1 MRLFVV
7 TKKRTIMKNSILSYV
22 VVTILL
28 FTANTI
34 QAQKVTSVDAFEKV
48 IISPHIEVILLA
60 GNEESVKIEN
70 AKVSE
75 DKINIEVVG
84 KTLRLYLDGAKT
96 VTKSERV
103 DNDKWKGKKSIFNG
117 TMATATITYKRL
129 KNLSIRGEEVVKC
142 DSAIEQKELKL
153 SIYGESKVYFKSLT
167 AEELTVAIY
176 GESYLEI
183 EAGSVDRQVYRA
195 YGESEVNTI
204 EMENDATKITAYG
217 ESNFRVK
224 VADKLKVTCYGET
237 TINYK
242 GEANVDKG
250 IVIGEAEIRKIG

>member
-1 MRLFVV
+1 MLFVL
-7 TKKRTIMKNSILSYV
+7 TKKRTIMKKSILFYAV
-22 VVTILL
+22 ITALI
-28 FTANTI
+28 FTVNTT

-48 IISPHIEVILLA
+48 IVSPHIEVVLVE

-84 KTLRLYLDGAKT
+84 KTLRIYLDGAKT

-103 DNDKWKGKKSIFNG
+103 DNDKWRGKKSIYNG
-117 TMATATITYKRL
+117 TQATATITYKRL
-129 KNLSIRGEEVVKC
+129 KTLSVRGEEIVKC
-142 DSAIEQKELKL
+142 ESPIEQKSLKL
-153 SIYGESKVYFKSLT
+153 TIYGESKVYFKSLT
-167 AEELTVAIY
+167 AEELTVSIY

-224 VADKLKVTCYGET
+224 VADRLKVTCYGET

-242 GEANVDKG
+242 GDANVDKG